1 MKKVL
6 MMLFI
11 GIIVSSCLNEKE
23 EEKFVLEGSYKLPP
37 TATLG
42 KVRMYTSKGEVTDEA
57 KIRKFLS
64 GISKSNLQNDPM
76 DYTEFFSFDVSSRPV
91 GDENYLDITFHTDK
105 AVVQTNLLSDF
116 GIDPDAPYNASVFK
130 YSNLF
135 IVSKGKSAMDIPI
148 TNITEFFERDK
159 VEKISTESHYISTP
173 IDHMT
178 GRTNFALLEQSGQLV
193 LPFLIYVHG
202 QYLRHDNKNYY
213 AKSTCNILNTDFLIH
228 IPASDTIVVQESWAI
243 LQKQ

>member
-6 MMLFI
+6 MMLFT
-11 GIIVSSCLNEKE
+11 GIIVSSCLNE

-64 GISKSNLQNDPM
+64 EVSKSNSQDDPM
-76 DYTEFFSFDVSSRPV
+76 DYTELFSFDGSSRPV
-91 GDENYLDITFHTDK
+91 GDENYLDITFHPDK
-105 AVVQTNLLSDF
+105 AVVQTNLLSDS
-116 GIDPDAPYNASVFK
+116 GIDPDVPHNASVFK
-130 YSNLF
+130 YGNLF

-148 TNITEFFERDK
+148 TDITEFFERDK
-159 VEKISTESHYISTP
+159 VKKISTNSHSVSTP
-173 IDHMT
+173 IAYT
-178 GRTNFALLEQSGQLV
+178 PGRTNIALLEQNGQFV
-193 LPFLIYVHG
+193 LPFLTYVHG
-202 QYLRHDNKNYY
+202 RYLRHDNKSYY
-213 AKSTCNILNTDFLIH
+213 AESTCNILNTDFLVH
-228 IPASDTIVVQESWAI
+228 VPASDTIVVQESWAI